1 MYEQINGVAMGSPL
15 SPIVANIYMENFEN
29 KAIETFSLKPR
40 EWKIFV
46 DDTNLI
52 WTHGRENLNKFLTH
66 LNNQSEHIKFT
77 MEVQE
82 NNRLPFLDVLITKN
96 KDGSLAHQ
104 VYRKKT
110 HTDRYLHATS
120 HHHPSQKLGIL
131 NTLAIRA
138 IRISDK

>member
-1 MYEQINGVAMGSPL
+1 MGSPL
-15 SPIVANIYMENFEN
+15 SPIVANIYMEHFEN
-29 KAIETFSLKPR
+29 KAIESFSLKPC
-40 EWKIFV
+40 EWKRFV

-96 KDGSLAHQ
+96 EYGSLAHQ
-104 VYRKKT
+104 VYRKKM

-138 IRISDK
+138 IIISDKEHLHE